1 MKEDNNELENLYK
14 KAAAD
19 FPLNTNSANWQ
30 TVLNQLEKEEDKKPF
45 WLSKRNTALALLL
58 LAFSMG
64 SIIYYTYLKSNT
76 TISTKNITTAKQFAE
91 QKKLEQDITTAV
103 IFFIEIVALFFKY
116 S

>member
-30 TVLNQLEKEEDKKPF
+30 TVLNQLEEDEDKKPF
-45 WLSKRNTALALLL
+45 WLSNRNTALALLL

-64 SIIYYTYLKSNT
+64 SIIYYEYLKNNA
-76 TISTKNITTAKQFAE
+76 TISIKNITAVVMSCSNFFCSANCFAV
-91 QKKLEQDITTAV
+91 V
-103 IFFIEIVALFFKY
+103 IFFVEIVVLLFKY
-116 S
+116 V